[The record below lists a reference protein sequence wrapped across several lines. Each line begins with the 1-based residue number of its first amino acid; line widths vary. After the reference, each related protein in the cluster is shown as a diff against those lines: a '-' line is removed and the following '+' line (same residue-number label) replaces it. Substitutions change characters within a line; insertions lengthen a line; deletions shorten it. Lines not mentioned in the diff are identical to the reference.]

1 MKGNTEAHE
10 NVSLNQGCQMA
21 YFQTKNPNC
30 GIFWEAFEW
39 KILLY
44 FMDIWYFESCL
55 LNCIAVWYILCSFGI
70 FLTILVCCT
79 KKNLATLV
87 LIKREVSNVDFLLFL
102 SRKVDRSQM

>member
-21 YFQTKNPNC
+21 YFQTKYPNC

-55 LNCIAVWYILCSFGI
+55 LNCTYCRLVYFVFIWYIFNNFGMLYQEKSGNPGLNKEGG
-70 FLTILVCCT
+70 FKC
-79 KKNLATLV
+79 
-87 LIKREVSNVDFLLFL
+87 
-102 SRKVDRSQM
+102 